1 MKSLYIALAMLAGVT
16 LAHAEEFSVLQPAK
30 SSVSFISKQMGV
42 PVNGKF
48 GRFTAQIAF
57 DPNNAA
63 TSKARIE
70 IDMASIDAGSEDAN
84 DEVKG
89 KDWFNIKQFPTSRF
103 ESSGIKALGGGR
115 YEASGKLTIKNVTRN
130 VGVPFTVKIEGD
142 SATVEGGI
150 PISRQQFGIGTG
162 EWADES
168 TVADAVQ
175 LHFKLIAAAAKK

>member
-1 MKSLYIALAMLAGVT
+1 MKALLIAIAILAGSS
-16 LAHAEEFSVLQPAK
+16 LGHAEEFSVLQPAK
-30 SSVSFISKQMGV
+30 SGISFISKQMGV

-48 GRFTAQIAF
+48 GRFNAQIAF
-57 DPNNAA
+57 DPNKTANA
-63 TSKARIE
+63 KARIE

-89 KDWFNIKQFPTSRF
+89 KDWFNIKDFPTARF
-103 ESSGIKALGGGR
+103 ESTGIKASGGGH

-130 VGVPFTVKIEGD
+130 VNVPFIAKIEAGG
-142 SATVEGGI
+142 VVLEGGI
-150 PISRQQFGIGTG
+150 QISRQQFGIGSG

-175 LHFKLIAAAAKK
+175 LHFKLIAAAARK